1 MDATAVVNFAGV
13 FAISVI
19 ASFAVLWVFGAALGR
34 GRRLQMRPAPRPV
47 TENTILFRNGVID
60 GHDVIRPG
68 NLGPVDDWIDLRNWL
83 GDRFAGLP
91 EHLPDDRTETVTFR
105 ATNAAE
111 DPATLTISAEKG
123 LTCVTLEDPVESQP
137 ADRHQAMRLK
147 TAQSEDRLALMTAP
161 CAIWKTDRSGEVIWQ
176 NAACRR
182 LLTEQ
187 LDHILENIEIPAHA
201 NESTSSRIAIARP
214 HGGGTIWCDV
224 DVFTTERGVIH
235 YATDVTNAVHAEAA
249 QREFVQTLTKTFAN
263 LTTGLAIFDRNKQLA
278 LFNPALVDLTAL
290 PAEFLSGRPSL
301 MSFFDNLRDRQVMPE
316 PKSYSDW
323 RAQINQMIETA
334 SDGLYQETWSL
345 PSGVT
350 YRVTGRP
357 HPDGAVAFLFED
369 ITAEISLTRRFRAQ
383 NDLRQSV
390 IDKLDHAVAVIAAN
404 NVVIFCNATWT
415 EMFGVDPD
423 TSFAELGIR
432 DLVTICR
439 EKYPHPDFW
448 QRVEM
453 QTTSN
458 TLSQPVEDIID
469 TEDGRQLM
477 CRLVPVSGGAAILCR
492 PVDHPV
498 TGAAKAEAV
507 NT

>member
-1 MDATAVVNFAGV
+1 MDGNTVFNLAGI

-19 ASFAVLWVFGAALGR
+19 GSLVVLWIFGAVLGS
-34 GRRLQMRPAPRPV
+34 GRRSKGTLASQAV

-60 GHDVIRPG
+60 GHDL
-68 NLGPVDDWIDLRNWL
+68 NALSALGTVEDWNDLRAWL
-83 GDRFAGLP
+83 SDRFADLP
-91 EHLPDDRTETVTFR
+91 EYLPDDQTQTSTYHTHDRINDEATVTI
-105 ATNAAE
+105 AA
-111 DPATLTISAEKG
+111 SKG
-123 LTCVTLEDPVESQP
+123 MTCVTLVDPIECQP
-137 ADRHQAMRLK
+137 VDRHQAMRLK
-147 TAQSEDRLALMTAP
+147 TAQAEDHLALMTAP
-161 CAIWKTDRSGEVIWQ
+161 CAIWKTNTEGVVTWR
-176 NAACRR
+176 NAACTR
-182 LLTEQ
+182 LLGEQ
-187 LDHILENIEIPAHA
+187 LGHVMENVEIPEEPSDSA
-201 NESTSSRIAIARP
+201 SSRIAIPHP
-214 HGGGTIWCDV
+214 HGNATIWCDV
-224 DVFTTERGVIH
+224 DVFSTERGAIH

-316 PKSYSDW
+316 PKNYADW
-323 RAQINQMIETA
+323 RAQINAMIETA
-334 SDGLYQETWSL
+334 SDGFYQETWSL

-415 EMFGVDPD
+415 DMFGVDPD

-432 DLVTICR
+432 DLVTICAQ
-439 EKYPHPDFW
+439 KYPHPDFW
-448 QRVEM
+448 QTVE
-453 QTTSN
+453 
-458 TLSQPVEDIID
+458 TLVTGPSLAGPVEEVID
-469 TEDGRQLM
+469 TETAGPLH
-477 CRLVPVSGGAAILCR
+477 CRLVPVVGGAAIICHPISQPAR
-492 PVDHPV
+492 SVKPEPV
-498 TGAAKAEAV
+498 AS
-507 NT
+507 